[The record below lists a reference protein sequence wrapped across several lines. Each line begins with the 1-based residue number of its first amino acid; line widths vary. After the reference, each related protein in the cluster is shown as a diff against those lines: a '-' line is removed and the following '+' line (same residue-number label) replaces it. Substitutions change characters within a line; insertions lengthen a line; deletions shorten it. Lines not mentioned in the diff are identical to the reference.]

1 MRKIFLFVI
10 SLTSIVS
17 LAYNLES
24 VDKALQE
31 MSCGHVEQSI
41 TMLKKMAAVN
51 DVSAQYYL
59 GNCYEHGI
67 GIDADPKAA
76 FGMYRRAAER
86 GFPPAMYE
94 LARCYSNGIGVDKNQ
109 SRADEWLERFYKK
122 NDNSTIPNIAEIY
135 ANRENSLN
143 NLNSDNI
150 VSQVHVNNDNI
161 NGPIKRDNNVALQSP
176 QTSSP
181 TYATSVNKQPVKEMS
196 DVDVEI
202 PKIKN
207 TNQNL
212 FALII
217 ANENYQDVASVPYA
231 LNDGETFAK
240 YCQNTLGMPE
250 TNIHLVKDA
259 TLNNIKRE
267 LNLMKK
273 IAEAFDGDASFIVYY
288 AGHGIPDEK
297 TRDSFLMPVDG
308 FPGDVS
314 TCFSLNDFYATL
326 GSLPS
331 SKTIV
336 LLDACF
342 SGASREGGMLVSAR
356 GVAMRP
362 KSPTPSQNL
371 LVISSASGDETS
383 YPYEEK
389 RHGLFT
395 YFLLKKLK
403 ESHGNASIGSIMD
416 YIYSNVTKTSIV
428 VNGKSQTPV
437 ITPSSELGDDWMNW
451 KLN

>member
-1 MRKIFLFVI
+1 MRKVFLFI
-10 SLTSIVS
+10 FSLTSIAS
-17 LAYNLES
+17 YAYNLES
-24 VDKALQE
+24 VEKALQE
-31 MSCGHVEQSI
+31 MRLGHVEQSI
-41 TMLKKMAAVN
+41 SLLKKLVAVN

-59 GNCYEHGI
+59 GNCLEHGI
-67 GIDADPKAA
+67 GIEKDSKAA

-86 GFPPAMYE
+86 GFPPAMQE
-94 LARCYSNGIGVDKNQ
+94 LSRCYNNGIGVNKNQ
-109 SRADEWLERFYKK
+109 SRADEWIERFYKK

-135 ANRENSLN
+135 ANREFSLN
-143 NLNSDNI
+143 DTDSENI
-150 VSQVHVNNDNI
+150 DSQAPINNDNV
-161 NGPIKRDNNVALQSP
+161 NGTIKKDNNVILQSS
-176 QTSSP
+176 QTPSP
-181 TYATSVNKQPVKEMS
+181 KYTTYLNKQMEKKIS
-196 DVDVEI
+196 DVDVDI

-240 YCQNTLGMPE
+240 YCQNTLGIPE
-250 TNIHLVKDA
+250 TNLHLVKDA

-273 IAEAFDGDASFIVYY
+273 IAEAYKGEASFIVYY

-314 TCFSLNDFYATL
+314 TCFSLKDFYTAL

-356 GVAMRP
+356 GVAMKTKAATIP
-362 KSPTPSQNL
+362 QNL

-383 YPYEEK
+383 FPYDEK

-403 ESHGNASIGSIMD
+403 ESQGNANILSIMD
-416 YIYSNVTKTSIV
+416 YIHSNVTKTSIV

-437 ITPSSELGDDWMNW
+437 ITPPSELGDDWKNW

>member
-1 MRKIFLFVI
+1 MRKILLFI
-10 SLTSIVS
+10 FSLSSIVS
-17 LAYNLES
+17 MAYNLEN

-31 MSCGHVEQSI
+31 MSIGHHEQSI

-67 GIDADPKAA
+67 VIEADPKVA

-86 GFPPAMYE
+86 GFPPAMFE
-94 LARCYSNGIGVDKNQ
+94 LSRCYSEGIGVEQNQ
-109 SRADEWLERFYKK
+109 SRADEWMERYNKK
-122 NDNSTIPNIAEIY
+122 SDNSTVPNIVEIY
-135 ANRENSLN
+135 ANSQHTQNIPNGE
-143 NLNSDNI
+143 NI
-150 VSQVHVNNDNI
+150 VSQSPDNS
-161 NGPIKRDNNVALQSP
+161 NLTESSKRDNNVTSQFQKGTSP
-176 QTSSP
+176 IHAGSIK
-181 TYATSVNKQPVKEMS
+181 KQPEKVMS
-196 DVDVEI
+196 DVDIDI
-202 PKIKN
+202 PKLKISN
-207 TNQNL
+207 SNL

-240 YCQNTLGMPE
+240 YCQNTLGIPE

-288 AGHGIPDEK
+288 AGYGIPDEK
-297 TRDSFLMPVDG
+297 TRDSFLMPIDG

-314 TCFSLNDFYATL
+314 TCFSLNDFYKTL
-326 GSLPS
+326 SSLPS

-356 GVAMRP
+356 GVTMRP

-389 RHGLFT
+389 KHGLFT

-403 ESHGNASIGSIMD
+403 ESQGNASIGSLMD

-451 KLN
+451 KLK

>member
-1 MRKIFLFVI
+1 MA
-10 SLTSIVS
+10 S

-24 VDKALQE
+24 VGKALQE
-31 MSCGHVEQSI
+31 MSSGHVEQSVSL
-41 TMLKKMAAVN
+41 LKKMAAVN
-51 DVSAQYYL
+51 DVTAQYYL
-59 GNCYEHGI
+59 GNCYEYGI
-67 GIDADPKAA
+67 GTEANPKAA

-86 GFPPAMYE
+86 GFPPAMFE
-94 LARCYSNGIGVDKNQ
+94 LAKCYRDGIGVDKNQ
-109 SRADEWLERFYKK
+109 SRADEWMERFYKK

-135 ANRENSLN
+135 ANRENTLN
-143 NLNSDNI
+143 DLDSENI
-150 VSQVHVNNDNI
+150 VSQVTTNNDNA
-161 NGPIKRDNNVALQSP
+161 NGTNKKENNVTLQSP

-181 TYATSVNKQPVKEMS
+181 TFTTCLNKQMEKNIS

-207 TNQNL
+207 NNPNQ

-217 ANENYQDVASVPYA
+217 ANENYQDVAAVPYA

-240 YCQNTLGMPE
+240 YCQKTLGMPK
-250 TNIHLVKDA
+250 TNIHLVKNA

-273 IAEAFDGDASFIVYY
+273 IAEAYDGEASFIVYY

-297 TRDSFLMPVDG
+297 TRDSYLMPVDG

-314 TCFSLNDFYATL
+314 TCFSLKDFYETL
-326 GSLPS
+326 GALPS
-331 SKTIV
+331 SRIIV
-336 LLDACF
+336 LMDACF
-342 SGASREGGMLVSAR
+342 SGASREGGMLMSAR

-362 KSPTPSQNL
+362 KSPTPLQNL
-371 LVISSASGDETS
+371 LVISSATGDETS

-389 RHGLFT
+389 KHGLFT

-403 ESHGNASIGSIMD
+403 ESQGNASLGAIIE
-416 YIYSNVTKTSIV
+416 YIHSNVTKTSIV

-437 ITPSSELGDDWMNW
+437 TATSSEIGDDWKNW